1 MLDQYVWIVV
11 IETLEPLCSLWML
24 LTAAERIE
32 RLECRYRD
40 VGIGR
45 DRWHSWK
52 VNTWA
57 LVILFHYS
65 LGILI
70 DCIHFLSW

>member
-1 MLDQYVWIVV
+1 MLDQYVWIIV

-24 LTAAERIE
+24 LTAAARIE
-32 RLECRYRD
+32 KLECRYRD
-40 VGIGR
+40 VSIGR

-65 LGILI
+65 FGTYI
-70 DCIHFLSW
+70 F